1 MYQTWQSVICRMTIC
16 FVEIGQK
23 RRQVN
28 IKGKWKCQILDRKE
42 KSEIYGL
49 ETNVILQEDVET
61 VGEGTPDQEH

>member
-1 MYQTWQSVICRMTIC
+1 MCRMTVC
-16 FVEIGQK
+16 FVEVGLK

-28 IKGKWKCQILDRKE
+28 IKGKWKCQILDSCGLRKE

-49 ETNVILQEDVET
+49 ETNVILQKDVET